1 MTGTIVNLVT
11 AKKFGFILGDNNQE
25 YFFHMS
31 EVVDDWDSV
40 ESHFAKYGR
49 NVVKVTFEPVK
60 TPKGPRA
67 KEVMLFKDRE

>member
-1 MTGTIVNLVT
+1 MVGVISNLVA

-31 EVVDDWDSV
+31 EVVDGWDQV
-40 ESHFAKYGR
+40 ESMFARYGKGT
-49 NVVKVTFEPVK
+49 VKVTFEPSK

-67 KEVMLFKDRE
+67 KDVTLFMDRE